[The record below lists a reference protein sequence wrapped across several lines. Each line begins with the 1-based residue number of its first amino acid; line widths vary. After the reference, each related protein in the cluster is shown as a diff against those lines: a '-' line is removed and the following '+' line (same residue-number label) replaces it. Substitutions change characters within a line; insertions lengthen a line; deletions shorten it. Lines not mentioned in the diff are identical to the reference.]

1 MTNNRIITPKNLS
14 FPVKRENDER
24 RSKRLRSSQGCC
36 YWHRRS
42 RCEYVHNYSRPQ
54 NLSLPGNVQPH
65 QGEASKFIINATFV
79 FQARD
84 SDEREKWVRRLED
97 TILRH
102 AHRVRG
108 LYYNNGTSVTD
119 PTSGTARRPNYLQ
132 TLDKRVSEADA
143 YLQLMIEQTN
153 VIFSL
158 PFCITRLAF
167 H

>member
-1 MTNNRIITPKNLS
+1 MFLS
-14 FPVKRENDER
+14 YEF
-24 RSKRLRSSQGCC
+24 S
-36 YWHRRS
+36 
-42 RCEYVHNYSRPQ
+42 
-54 NLSLPGNVQPH
+54 
-65 QGEASKFIINATFV
+65 FISFSFEFL

-108 LYYNNGTSVTD
+108 LYYNNGNSISD
-119 PTSGTARRPNYLQ
+119 PSGGTFKRPNYLQ

-153 VIFSL
+153 VIISSNFIYLSTD
-158 PFCITRLAF
+158 F
-167 H
+167 